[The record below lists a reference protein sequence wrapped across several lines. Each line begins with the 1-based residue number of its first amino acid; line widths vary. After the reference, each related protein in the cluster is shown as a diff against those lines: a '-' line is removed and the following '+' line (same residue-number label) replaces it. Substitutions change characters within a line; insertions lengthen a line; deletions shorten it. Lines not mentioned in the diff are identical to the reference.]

1 MARLWQW
8 QACDNGKT
16 VAMARLWQWQ
26 DCDNGKTV
34 TMARLWQW
42 QAYDNICAFLPILY
56 VLGGILFVLGEN

>member
-1 MARLWQW
+1 MDGMMTMQQR
-8 QACDNGKT
+8 
-16 VAMARLWQWQ
+16 Q
-26 DCDNGKTV
+26 DYCDNGKTV